1 LLVTHVFIGRK
12 QTIEPLPPPGL
23 LEYPFQ
29 ALLRERNPAVRF
41 WHVGVD
47 HPARPCAVF
56 CPDCAGVPGKADSY
70 RYIGPPIEI
79 GHFLLFLPPAR

>member
-1 LLVTHVFIGRK
+1 VGIDIARN
-12 QTIEPLPPPGL
+12 Q

-56 CPDCAGVPGKADSY
+56 CPDCAGVPGKTDSY
-70 RYIGPPIEI
+70 GYVGPPIEI